1 MTNVLFYIF
10 KYNNYSGIE
19 TFFVDLHRSWI
30 AFRHGGLAVPRND
43 NLNLDISIKQDVD
56 SVILSLLNHWYK
68 IGDWEGDN
76 NKN

>member
-1 MTNVLFYIF
+1 
-10 KYNNYSGIE
+10 
-19 TFFVDLHRSWI
+19 LHRSWI